1 MTGSKFLQRIP
12 AGPQRLS
19 PRDQLALRG
28 ALRPAALGATPVFGA
43 LDGAWE
49 DWCDSPIGV
58 ERYAGDALPGS
69 YAYVRGMKA
78 CKREFPGGALIP
90 GHPQTLVGQFLR
102 FEAMGLIPSPLEY
115 GHHNL
120 WVTMYTDYKRF
131 NHLFIWAQF
140 IPGMLPWIGGGF
152 AFAEYNAVRQEGF
165 QKAAALGIPEAER
178 DGWSL
183 DYTWKTMWKPAVTD
197 AASFVGKVLAHG
209 PWIAIGLKV
218 LEAESKK
225 IDNPPMIRAV
235 YAGLTKNAGLLAVLI
250 GGAERIRQPA
260 SIALIGQAMQEGAAA
275 IQGTVSGELAVAI
288 REMGKTLSTFA
299 PAIGIL
305 LDPYLPLLVKAKAAL
320 DEVSLAV
327 LGVRYTK
334 FLTLKDE
341 LKAAVATKNA
351 DGLETFRLIK
361 QALAQIKHAFEGIKL
376 GFVVE
381 FLDDLTKPID
391 DIYAALT
398 GALDIIEQVQNRPQ
412 YIQRPATQ
420 GAAASTAAASAIK
433 ATSSTMKA
441 TSTSQT
447 GAQQSGMTGTAQ
459 RGTAESTSI
468 VAFPVPASILPFMK
482 RTAPS
487 VTTFKPATTLPRV
500 GPAVAT
506 TLVTAPPAPEVE
518 APSNT
523 GLVIAAAFAAGGGL
537 LLWRSWKAT
546 PLSGVQRR
554 KRRKVRR

>member
-12 AGPQRLS
+12 AGPQRPS
-19 PRDQLALRG
+19 PRDQLAMRG
-28 ALRPAALGATPVFGA
+28 ALHPAALGAAPVFGA
-43 LDGAWE
+43 LDGEWE
-49 DWCDSPIGV
+49 DWCDSDIGI
-58 ERYAGDALPGS
+58 ERYAGDAAPGS
-69 YAYVRGMKA
+69 PAYVRGRQA
-78 CKREFPGGALIP
+78 CKREFPGGGLVP
-90 GHPQTLVGQFLR
+90 LHPKTLVGQFLR

-120 WVTMYTDYKRF
+120 WVTMYTDYRRF
-131 NHLFIWAQF
+131 NHLFIMAQL
-140 IPGMLPWIGGGF
+140 IPGMVAWVGGGF

-225 IDNPPMIRAV
+225 VDNPPMIRAV

-275 IQGTVSGELAVAI
+275 IQGTVSGELAVAV
-288 REMGKTLSTFA
+288 REMGKALSTFA

-361 QALAQIKHAFEGIKL
+361 QALAQIKYAFQGIKL

-381 FLDDLTKPID
+381 FLDDISKPID

-398 GALDIIEQVQNRPQ
+398 GALNIIEQVEKLPQ
-412 YIQRPATQ
+412 YIQRGATQ
-420 GAAASTAAASAIK
+420 GAAVNTAAMSTMK

-441 TSTSQT
+441 ASTSQT
-447 GAQQSGMTGTAQ
+447 GTQQSGMTGTAQ
-459 RGTAESTSI
+459 RGTTESTSI

-482 RTAPS
+482 LTTPS
-487 VTTFKPATTLPRV
+487 VTAFKPATTLPRV
-500 GPAVAT
+500 GPAVAAP
-506 TLVTAPPAPEVE
+506 LVTAPPVPEVE

-523 GLVIAAAFAAGGGL
+523 GLIIAAALVAGGGL
-537 LLWRSWKAT
+537 MLWKGRKSA

-554 KRRKVRR
+554 KRRKARQ